1 MYTSTP
7 RTSNTPPESLGD
19 FPGPRAH
26 RRGAGS
32 GPERRLKSAAILGFL
47 PGDVAEGSRRIVS
60 PLCYKVQC
68 NASGIGMMLYNYII
82 YTRNILSFIV
92 SVHICVFYCSRATS
106 IGWEWERLRRPDV
119 KNIYQHLQPGTAVEL
134 AQELHGFLQNH
145 LRLRLFSG
153 FRLELC
159 VLLWPKPFPKHIHR
173 LVYGKSP
180 KRCPSWKPGDGKT
193 SSIAS
198 WNPLSIFLG
207 GSI

>member
-92 SVHICVFYCSRATS
+92 SVHIF
-106 IGWEWERLRRPDV
+106 
-119 KNIYQHLQPGTAVEL
+119 
-134 AQELHGFLQNH
+134 
-145 LRLRLFSG
+145 
-153 FRLELC
+153 
-159 VLLWPKPFPKHIHR
+159 
-173 LVYGKSP
+173 VYFTVVGP
-180 KRCPSWKPGDGKT
+180 HQ
-193 SSIAS
+193 
-198 WNPLSIFLG
+198 
-207 GSI
+207 